1 MASTSL
7 PIQEHHQPDN
17 PGKVKVTI
25 LASEWGSSKEA
36 FSTLNR
42 ELAIQLAKFPE
53 VEITFFLP
61 RCTEGE
67 KNHALSRNVKVVE
80 AIPHPGCDE
89 LQWLCFPPDD
99 LQIDIVVG
107 HGIKHGYQAQVIRRS
122 KNCQW
127 VQMVHTDP
135 EELGMFKTYDKP
147 ISKGEEKSKTEVE
160 LCKMADLVIGIGPK
174 LSEAFRTYLRGS
186 QEVKCVHDFTPG
198 VFDESDEFVSVKQSH
213 EEQTHCSVLVYGRG
227 DDEDFELKGIDIAGK
242 AISNL
247 RDTHLVFAGAPD
259 GKHEAIARRLSEQC
273 GVPRRRLKVRGVP
286 SREELKRWFKEMDLV
301 LMPART
307 EGFGLTGLEAL
318 SAGLPVLVSKNS
330 GFGEALSKL
339 PFGSSFVIDSEDPK
353 VWANAIGDVLNKD
366 RQKRLKEAGILRT
379 SYGEKFNWAKQS
391 RDLVDKMRSIVHGMA
406 FQICCIYTVT
416 YKNWFKSKVGMKYCA

>member
-7 PIQEHHQPDN
+7 PIQEHHQPDI

-135 EELGMFKTYDKP
+135 EELGMFKTCDKP
-147 ISKGEEKSKTEVE
+147 ISKGEEKRKIEVK
-160 LCKMADLVIGIGPK
+160 LCEMADLVIGVGPK
-174 LSEAFRTYLRGS
+174 VSEAFRSYLRGS
-186 QEVKCVHDFTPG
+186 QEVKFVHDFTPG
-198 VFDESDEFVSVKQSH
+198 VFDEFVSVKQSH
-213 EEQTHCSVLVYGRG
+213 EEQKHCSVLVYGRG
-227 DDEDFELKGIDIAGK
+227 DDEDFELNGIDIAGR
-242 AISNL
+242 AISKL
-247 RDTHLVFAGAPD
+247 RDTHLVFAGAQD
-259 GKHEAIARRLSEQC
+259 GKHQAIATRLSKY
-273 GVPRRRLKVRGVP
+273 VPRRCLKVRGVP
-286 SREELKRWFKEMDLV
+286 NQEELKRSFKEMDLL

-353 VWANAIGDVLNKD
+353 VWANAIEDVLNKD